1 MSEEALRRWY
11 WAGVIVSAL
20 ALWVPWL
27 LAGWAAVGC
36 DDGATGSGKSVG
48 PRGQMSKVL
57 WGPVPV
63 GHRCVGGVRPGSQD
77 YTTAPTPEMRLC

>member
-27 LAGWAAVGC
+27 LVA
-36 DDGATGSGKSVG
+36 
-48 PRGQMSKVL
+48 RFNQFE
-57 WGPVPV
+57 
-63 GHRCVGGVRPGSQD
+63 RI
-77 YTTAPTPEMRLC
+77 